1 MNKIDKWKDL
11 MPEDELATYRKA
23 ALGNAI
29 GYGNRVALL
38 NVDTHNM
45 FVDPKY
51 AFCGAEMPELIEALV
66 RLTNTFRQL
75 ELPIYYVRRDDWG
88 HAVKRGVRNLKMSNA
103 DDKQYVADPTAD
115 EWPDAYAP
123 TANDVIV
130 YKNKPS
136 AFFRTPLEAWLRY
149 DQVDTLVICGIST
162 SGCVRAA
169 VCDAFSENFR
179 VIVPAEACG
188 DRSDTAHRMNL
199 FDMDMKY
206 ADVEPLEKVIAD
218 VTDLFGKAKEVA
230 E

>member
-1 MNKIDKWKDL
+1 MDKIEKWQGL
-11 MPEDELATYRKA
+11 MPEQELATYRKA
-23 ALGNAI
+23 ALGNTI
-29 GYGNRVALL
+29 GYGKRVALL

-51 AFCGAEMPELIEALV
+51 AFCGAEMPELIDALV
-66 RLTNTFRQL
+66 TITDAFRGL
-75 ELPIYYVRRDDWG
+75 GLPIYYVRRDDWR
-88 HAVKRGVRNLKMSNA
+88 HPVKRGVRNLKMSNA
-103 DDKQYVADPTAD
+103 DDAQYTCDPKAD
-115 EWPDAYAP
+115 EWPAAYAP
-123 TANDVIV
+123 EENDVIV

-149 DQVDTLVICGIST
+149 DGVDTLVICGIST

-188 DRSDTAHRMNL
+188 DRSETAHRMNL

-206 ADVEPLEKVIAD
+206 ADVEPLEKV
-218 VTDLFGKAKEVA
+218 VEDLSRHFSRNRAVA